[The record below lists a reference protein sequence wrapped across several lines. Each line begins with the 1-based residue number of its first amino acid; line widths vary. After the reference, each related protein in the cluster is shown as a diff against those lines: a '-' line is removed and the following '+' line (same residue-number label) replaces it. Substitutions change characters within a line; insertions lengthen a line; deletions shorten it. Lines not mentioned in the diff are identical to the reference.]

1 MDMKQR
7 LREQGKQEGF
17 ATLRGYSKFAPLDAA
32 LQDLETTKKMA
43 DPRFLAK
50 TEQLIQSQADP
61 QKGDTQTINVRS
73 GLTGSA
79 GQTAEA
85 ARAAGAGAASK
96 TAEAMARIKQRARQQ
111 YRQDLGIAQQ
121 AQRAA
126 QDRFAGA
133 LTTASQP
140 TFAEDLAQKALRGA
154 VGGGI
159 GALTTTAT
167 GNIAQAA
174 GLSPEML
181 QAAQGRPV

>member
-32 LQDLETTKKMA
+32 LKDLETTEKMT
-43 DPRFLAK
+43 DPSFLAK

-73 GLTGSA
+73 GLTGAA
-79 GQTAEA
+79 GQTSQA

-96 TAEAMARIKQRARQQ
+96 TAEAMARIKQQARQQ
-111 YRQDLGIAQQ
+111 YRQNLGIAQQ

-140 TFAEDLAQKALRGA
+140 TFAEDLAQKALTGA
-154 VGGGI
+154 VQQGIGAGTTLATGGI
-159 GALTTTAT
+159 G
-167 GNIAQAA
+167 QAA
-174 GLSPEML
+174 GIDPKML
-181 QAAQGRPV
+181 QATQGMV

>member
-61 QKGDTQTINVRS
+61 QKGGTQTIDVRS
-73 GLTGSA
+73 GLTGAA
-79 GQTAEA
+79 GQTAQA

-96 TAEAMARIKQRARQQ
+96 TAEAMARIKQQARQQ
-111 YRQDLGIAQQ
+111 YRQNLGIAQQ

-140 TFAEDLAQKALRGA
+140 TFAENLAQQAVTGA
-154 VGGGI
+154 VQQGIGAGTTLATGGI
-159 GALTTTAT
+159 G
-167 GNIAQAA
+167 QAA
-174 GLSPEML
+174 GLSPDML
-181 QAAQGRPV
+181 RAAQGVA